1 MSRMSV
7 SSTTELGY
15 LVDKIMM
22 YEQYTMPDPSY
33 LNNVLLIAG
42 ADGYWAPRVGRPT
55 INYAADN
62 YFNAAHGFNN
72 VYKYVTDNYSGCY
85 NYLSSGVGFANYTAH
100 GDIQEW
106 SSPNFT
112 NTNVNALT
120 NANKYFWE
128 ICTQIANA
136 VGITKEEVYRDCIKH
151 CGVSED
157 CEMTKEAGEGMSK
170 MWSAIGTGWFTEQV
184 DYAEDGDSLLIRR
197 FYGSST
203 YDTKQMSRII
213 DYAVNEAKNIGI
225 ETDTPEEI
233 NRIKSLWKG
242 SGINA

>member
-1 MSRMSV
+1 MESKSKITSITYDERGNCLVTILLPIRFKEQLKVLAKTDVSV
-7 SSTTELGY
+7 II
-15 LVDKIMM
+15 K
-22 YEQYTMPDPSY
+22 
-33 LNNVLLIAG
+33 
-42 ADGYWAPRVGRPT
+42 
-55 INYAADN
+55 
-62 YFNAAHGFNN
+62 
-72 VYKYVTDNYSGCY
+72 K
-85 NYLSSGVGFANYTAH
+85 FAKKR
-100 GDIQEW
+100 
-106 SSPNFT
+106 S
-112 NTNVNALT
+112 T

-151 CGVSED
+151 CGVFED

-213 DYAVNEAKNIGI
+213 DYAINEAKNIGI
-225 ETDTPEEI
+225 ETDTPDEI